1 VVSVA
6 SGECVE
12 LAFGPLG
19 LDRLVAFTL
28 PDNVAS
34 RRVMEKSGFIYER
47 HIEHAG
53 LPHVLYG
60 HPAVAA

>member
-1 VVSVA
+1 MSVA

-19 LDRLVAFTL
+19 LDRVVAFTL

-34 RRVMEKSGFIYER
+34 RRVMAKAGFIYGR
-47 HIEHAG
+47 DIEHAG

-60 HPAVAA
+60 RAAVAT

>member
-19 LDRLVAFTL
+19 LDRVGAFTL

-34 RRVMEKSGFIYER
+34 RRVMAKAEFTYQCATSS
-47 HIEHAG
+47 A
-53 LPHVLYG
+53 
-60 HPAVAA
+60 PASRTSSTGTRP